1 MHNFLLIV
9 NAQKD
14 KGLFFTN
21 RVEAY
26 LVEKGC
32 YVDVIV
38 LEKREDDIL
47 LEKVGNYDCAVVLGG
62 DGTILRVAKR
72 IGNSHIPILG
82 INLGHLGYLA
92 EVEKENFEKTIDSL
106 CNNEF
111 EMEDRMMLNGYVM
124 RGGVKIC
131 EEEALNDIVITR
143 GGSLQ
148 VLCYEILVNGKTLKN
163 YKADGVILATP
174 TGSTAYNLSAGG
186 PLVEPGADIML
197 VTPICPHTMLS
208 KSFVLKAQDE
218 VAVNILAPHEAD
230 VEQIIEVNF
239 DGSNRVKLMAGDRV
253 VVSKSDKTVT
263 LIRLSQ
269 LSFLETLHR
278 KLREE

>member
-26 LVEKGC
+26 LVQKGC

>member
-26 LVEKGC
+26 LVQKGC

-106 CNNEF
+106 Y
-111 EMEDRMMLNGYVM
+111 L
-124 RGGVKIC
+124 
-131 EEEALNDIVITR
+131 
-143 GGSLQ
+143 
-148 VLCYEILVNGKTLKN
+148 
-163 YKADGVILATP
+163 
-174 TGSTAYNLSAGG
+174 
-186 PLVEPGADIML
+186 
-197 VTPICPHTMLS
+197 
-208 KSFVLKAQDE
+208 
-218 VAVNILAPHEAD
+218 
-230 VEQIIEVNF
+230 
-239 DGSNRVKLMAGDRV
+239 
-253 VVSKSDKTVT
+253 
-263 LIRLSQ
+263 
-269 LSFLETLHR
+269 
-278 KLREE
+278 

>member
-26 LVEKGC
+26 LVQKGC

-106 CNNEF
+106 CNNAF